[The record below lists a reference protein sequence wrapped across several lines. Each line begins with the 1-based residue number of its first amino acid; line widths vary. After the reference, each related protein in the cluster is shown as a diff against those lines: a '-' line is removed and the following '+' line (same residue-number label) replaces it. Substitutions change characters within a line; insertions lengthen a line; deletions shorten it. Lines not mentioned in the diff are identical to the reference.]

1 MTAETTTA
9 GRASSFI
16 PDVRVPVGWTLGG
29 LGAGL
34 ALGIALEGTA
44 LAERLLPFADVIGT
58 LWLRGLQMTIVPL
71 VAALLVIGI
80 VQTVAAAS
88 AGRVAGTS
96 LALFAAILT
105 AGTVF
110 TAFAMPA
117 LLDAFPIPPAAAE
130 ALRQGLSAEQ
140 AGEVPTIADF
150 LKSLI
155 PSNIFAAAAETAMI
169 AIIVFFSL
177 LALAIVRLPA
187 THRQLMVTFFEAI
200 TGTMLVIIGW
210 VLWLAPV
217 GVFALSLSVAGQS
230 GLAALG
236 ALAHYIVTVASIGGV
251 VLLLAYAVAVFAA
264 RQQLSRFFRAALPVQ
279 AMAISTQSS
288 LASLP
293 AMLAACRSL
302 GLKETTGE
310 FVLPLAVA
318 LFRATG
324 PAMNLAVA
332 IYVARLTGVELS
344 PVVLATGVLVA
355 LATTIGSVSLPGAIS
370 FVTAIGPIAIAMGV
384 PIGPLALL
392 VAVEVL
398 PDIMRTVGNVT
409 MDVAVAAT
417 VDRHTAEEPEGEAS
431 NPAST
436 GSA

>member
-1 MTAETTTA
+1 MTAETTTT

-236 ALAHYIVTVASIGGV
+236 ALAHYIVTVASMGGV
-251 VLLLAYAVAVFAA
+251 VLLLAYGVAVFAA

-293 AMLAACRSL
+293 AMLAACRTL

-417 VDRHTAEEPEGEAS
+417 VDRHTAEGDGEAS

>member
-105 AGTVF
+105 TGTVF

-200 TGTMLVIIGW
+200 TGTMLIIIGW

-236 ALAHYIVTVASIGGV
+236 ALAHYIVTVASMGGV
-251 VLLLAYAVAVFAA
+251 VLLLAYGVAVFAA

-293 AMLAACRSL
+293 AMLAACRTL

-417 VDRHTAEEPEGEAS
+417 VDRHTAEGDGEAS

>member
-110 TAFAMPA
+110 TAFTMPA

-236 ALAHYIVTVASIGGV
+236 ALAHYIVTVASMGGV
-251 VLLLAYAVAVFAA
+251 VLLLAYGVAVFAA
-264 RQQLSRFFRAALPVQ
+264 RQQFSRFFRAALPVQ

-293 AMLAACRSL
+293 AMLAACRTL

-417 VDRHTAEEPEGEAS
+417 VDRHTAEEGEGEAG

>member
-1 MTAETTTA
+1 MTAVSPDA
-9 GRASSFI
+9 NRASSFI
-16 PDVRVPVGWTLGG
+16 PDVRVPVGWTLSALASG
-29 LGAGL
+29 LV
-34 ALGIALEGTA
+34 LGILLEGNH
-44 LAERLLPFADVIGT
+44 LAARVLPIADVVGT

-88 AGRVAGTS
+88 AGRVAANS

-105 AGTVF
+105 TGTVF
-110 TAFAMPA
+110 AAFAMPA
-117 LLDAFPIPPAAAE
+117 LLDAFPIPAAAAE
-130 ALRQGLSAEQ
+130 ALRQGLTGDQ
-140 AGEVPTIADF
+140 AGEVPSIAEF
-150 LKSLI
+150 FKSMI

-177 LALAIVRLPA
+177 LALAIGRLPA
-187 THRQLMVTFFEAI
+187 THRQLMVTFFEAV

-210 VLWLAPV
+210 VLWLSPL

-230 GLAALG
+230 GVAALG
-236 ALAHYIVTVASIGGV
+236 ALVHYIGTVVAVGSV
-251 VLLLAYAVAVFAA
+251 VPVMAYVVAVFAA
-264 RQQLSRFFRAALPVQ
+264 RQPLARFFRAVLPVQ

-324 PAMNLAVA
+324 PVMNLAVA
-332 IYVARLTGVELS
+332 IYIARMVGVELT
-344 PVVLATGVLVA
+344 PLVLATGVLVA

-398 PDIMRTVGNVT
+398 PDIMRTLGNVT

-417 VDRHTAEEPEGEAS
+417 VDRRASEEEHEA
-431 NPAST
+431 A
-436 GSA
+436 

>member
-1 MTAETTTA
+1 MTDHSTA
-9 GRASSFI
+9 AASSFI
-16 PDVRVPVGWTLGG
+16 PDIRVPVKWTLGG

-34 ALGIALEGTA
+34 ALGILLEGSV
-44 LAERLLPFADVIGT
+44 LAKVLLPVADVIGT

-80 VQTVAAAS
+80 VQTVAAAK
-88 AGRVAGTS
+88 AGRVAVTS
-96 LALFAAILT
+96 LALFATILT
-105 AGTVF
+105 TGTVF

-117 LLDAFPIPPAAAE
+117 LLDAFPIPAAAAE
-130 ALRQGLSAEQ
+130 ALRQGLTAEQ
-140 AGEVPTIADF
+140 ATEVPTIADF
-150 LKSLI
+150 LKSLV
-155 PSNIFAAAAETAMI
+155 PANIFAAASETAMI
-169 AIIVFFSL
+169 AIIIFFSL
-177 LALAIVRLPA
+177 LAVAIGRLP
-187 THRQLMVTFFEAI
+187 TEHRRLMVTFFEAV

-210 VLWLAPV
+210 VLWLAPL
-217 GVFALSLSVAGQS
+217 GVFALSLTVAGQS
-230 GLAALG
+230 GAAALG
-236 ALAHYIVTVASIGGV
+236 ALAHYILTVAAMGGV
-251 VLLLAYAVAVFAA
+251 VLLLAYGVAVIGA
-264 RQQLSRFFRAALPVQ
+264 RQPLLRFARVALPVQ

-293 AMLAACRSL
+293 AMLAACRTL
-302 GLKETTGE
+302 GLRETTGE

-332 IYVARLTGVELS
+332 IYVARLAGMELT
-344 PVVLATGVLVA
+344 PLMLATGVLVA

-370 FVTAIGPIAIAMGV
+370 FVTAIGPIAIAMSV
-384 PIGPLALL
+384 PVGPLALL

-417 VDRHTAEEPEGEAS
+417 VDERTEEPEA
-431 NPAST
+431 
-436 GSA
+436 

>member
-117 LLDAFPIPPAAAE
+117 LLDAFPIPQAAAE
-130 ALRQGLSAEQ
+130 ALRQGLTAEQ

-236 ALAHYIVTVASIGGV
+236 ALAHYIVTVASMGGV
-251 VLLLAYAVAVFAA
+251 VLLLAYGVAVFAA

-293 AMLAACRSL
+293 AMLAACRTL

-417 VDRHTAEEPEGEAS
+417 VDRHTAEGDGEAS

>member
-1 MTAETTTA
+1 MMTAETHTA

-16 PDVRVPVGWTLGG
+16 PDVRVPVGWTLSA
-29 LGAGL
+29 LAAGL
-34 ALGIALEGTA
+34 VLGILLEGNP
-44 LAERLLPFADVIGT
+44 LAGRVLPIADVVGT

-88 AGRVAGTS
+88 AGRVAATS

-105 AGTVF
+105 IGTVF
-110 TAFAMPA
+110 AAFAMPA
-117 LLDAFPIPPAAAE
+117 LLDAFPIPAAAAE
-130 ALRQGLSAEQ
+130 ALRQGLTAEQ
-140 AGEVPTIADF
+140 AGEVPSIAEF
-150 LKSLI
+150 FKSMI

-177 LALAIVRLPA
+177 LALAIVRLPT
-187 THRQLMVTFFEAI
+187 THRQLMVTFFEAV

-210 VLWLAPV
+210 VLWLSPL
-217 GVFALSLSVAGQS
+217 GVFALSLAVAGQS
-230 GLAALG
+230 GVAALG
-236 ALAHYIVTVASIGGV
+236 ALAHYILSVVVMGSA
-251 VLLLAYAVAVFAA
+251 VLLFAYVVAVFAA
-264 RQQLSRFFRAALPVQ
+264 RQPLARFFRAVLPVQ

-324 PAMNLAVA
+324 PVMNLAVA
-332 IYVARLTGVELS
+332 IYIARMVGVELT
-344 PVVLATGVLVA
+344 PPVLATGVLVA

-384 PIGPLALL
+384 PLGPLALL

-398 PDIMRTVGNVT
+398 PDIMRTLGNVT
-409 MDVAVAAT
+409 MDVAVAAA
-417 VDRHTAEEPEGEAS
+417 VDRHATEEEREA
-431 NPAST
+431 A
-436 GSA
+436 

>member
-1 MTAETTTA
+1 MTADSHSA

-29 LGAGL
+29 LAAGL
-34 ALGIALEGTA
+34 ILGIALEGA
-44 LAERLLPFADVIGT
+44 DIVARVLPVADVVGT

-80 VQTVAAAS
+80 VQTVAAAN
-88 AGRVAGTS
+88 AGRVAATS
-96 LALFAAILT
+96 LALFAAVLT
-105 AGTVF
+105 TGTVF
-110 TAFAMPA
+110 AAFAMPA
-117 LLDAFPIPPAAAE
+117 VLDLFPIPPAAAE
-130 ALRQGLSAEQ
+130 ALRQGLTADQASA
-140 AGEVPTIADF
+140 VPSIADF
-150 LKSLI
+150 FKSLI

-177 LALAIVRLPA
+177 LALAIVRLPTA
-187 THRQLMVTFFEAI
+187 HRQLMVTFFEAI

-210 VLWLAPV
+210 VLWLSPL
-217 GVFALSLSVAGQS
+217 GVFALSLTVAGQS
-230 GLAALG
+230 GVAALG
-236 ALAHYIVTVASIGGV
+236 ALVHYILTVASMGSV
-251 VLLLAYAVAVFAA
+251 VLLFAYGVAVFAA
-264 RQQLSRFFRAALPVQ
+264 RQPLARFFRAVLPVQ

-293 AMLAACRSL
+293 TMLAACRTL

-324 PAMNLAVA
+324 PVMNLAVA
-332 IYVARLTGVELS
+332 IYIARMVGVELT
-344 PVVLATGVLVA
+344 PLVLATGVMVA

-370 FVTAIGPIAIAMGV
+370 FVTAVGPIAIAMGV

-398 PDIMRTVGNVT
+398 PDIMRTLGNVT

-417 VDRHTAEEPEGEAS
+417 VDRHAADEGEAE
-431 NPAST
+431 T
-436 GSA
+436 H

>member
-236 ALAHYIVTVASIGGV
+236 ALAHYIVTVASMGGV
-251 VLLLAYAVAVFAA
+251 VLLLAYGVAVFAA

-293 AMLAACRSL
+293 AMLAACRTL

-417 VDRHTAEEPEGEAS
+417 VDRHTAEGDGEAS
-431 NPAST
+431 NPVST

>member
-1 MTAETTTA
+1 MTAETHTA

-16 PDVRVPVGWTLGG
+16 PDVRVPVGWTLSALASG
-29 LGAGL
+29 LV
-34 ALGIALEGTA
+34 LGMLLEGNT
-44 LAERLLPFADVIGT
+44 LAGRVLPIADVIGT

-88 AGRVAGTS
+88 AGRVAATS

-105 AGTVF
+105 TGTVF
-110 TAFAMPA
+110 AAFAMPM
-117 LLDAFPIPPAAAE
+117 LLDAFSIPAAAAE
-130 ALRQGLSAEQ
+130 ALRQGLTAEQ
-140 AGEVPTIADF
+140 ASAVPSIAEF
-150 LKSLI
+150 FKSMI

-187 THRQLMVTFFEAI
+187 THRQLMVTFFEAV

-210 VLWLAPV
+210 VLWLSPL

-230 GLAALG
+230 GVAALG
-236 ALAHYIVTVASIGGV
+236 ALAHYIVSVVAMGSV
-251 VLLLAYAVAVFAA
+251 VLLFAYIVAVFAA
-264 RQQLSRFFRAALPVQ
+264 RQPLAPFFRAVLPVQ

-293 AMLAACRSL
+293 AMLAACRTL

-324 PAMNLAVA
+324 PVMNLAVA
-332 IYVARLTGVELS
+332 IYIARMVGVELT
-344 PVVLATGVLVA
+344 PLVLATGVLVA

-398 PDIMRTVGNVT
+398 PDIMRTLGNVT

-417 VDRHTAEEPEGEAS
+417 VDRHATEEEREA
-431 NPAST
+431 A
-436 GSA
+436 

>member
-1 MTAETTTA
+1 MTANSHTA

-29 LGAGL
+29 LTAGL
-34 ALGIALEGTA
+34 VLGMVLQGTA
-44 LAERLLPFADVIGT
+44 IAPRVLPIADVIGT

-80 VQTVAAAS
+80 VQTVAAAN

-96 LALFAAILT
+96 LALFAAVLT
-105 AGTVF
+105 IGTVF
-110 TAFAMPA
+110 AAFAMPA
-117 LLDAFPIPPAAAE
+117 VLNIFPIPSAAAE
-130 ALRQGLSAEQ
+130 ALRQGLTADQVSA
-140 AGEVPTIADF
+140 VPSIADF
-150 LKSLI
+150 FKSLI

-187 THRQLMVTFFEAI
+187 THRNLMVTFFEAI

-210 VLWLAPV
+210 VLWLSPL
-217 GVFALSLSVAGQS
+217 GVFALSLTVAGQS
-230 GLAALG
+230 GVAALG
-236 ALAHYIVTVASIGGV
+236 ALAHYILTVASMGSV
-251 VLLLAYAVAVFAA
+251 VLLFAYVVAVFVA
-264 RQQLSRFFRAALPVQ
+264 RQPLARFFRAVLPVQ

-324 PAMNLAVA
+324 PVMNLAVA
-332 IYVARLTGVELS
+332 IYIARMVGVELT
-344 PVVLATGVLVA
+344 PLVLATGVLVA

-370 FVTAIGPIAIAMGV
+370 FVTAVGPIAIAMGV

-398 PDIMRTVGNVT
+398 PDIMRTLGNVT

-417 VDRHTAEEPEGEAS
+417 VDRHAADEGGAEA
-431 NPAST
+431 A
-436 GSA
+436 

>member
-110 TAFAMPA
+110 TGFAMPA

-236 ALAHYIVTVASIGGV
+236 ALAHYIVTVASMGGV
-251 VLLLAYAVAVFAA
+251 VLLLAYGVAVFAA

-293 AMLAACRSL
+293 AMLAACRTL

-417 VDRHTAEEPEGEAS
+417 VDRHTAEGDGEAS